1 MTEPLSQT
9 ITEFAVSGM
18 HCQGC
23 VQSVESALSSVEG
36 VESVKVSLF
45 PAKAVLVLKGDVPL
59 STLNRALKSVGDYTL
74 SEWKG
79 DADSALPF
87 SLPVVSAPMT
97 SSVAPTSNAP
107 RSKAF
112 WLDAPKW
119 KRASFNTLNCL
130 IGCSIGDFGFIIY
143 AQSVGLAWSM
153 WAIMGVA
160 ILCGLTT
167 SVMLETV
174 ILKVR
179 EGFSWS
185 LALQTAFSMSF
196 LSMLAM
202 EISEN
207 ATDYLLTGGTVMPH
221 EPFYWIALGIALIA
235 GFLVPLPYNYW
246 KLKKFNKSCH

>member
-1 MTEPLSQT
+1 MIESVNQT
-9 ITEFAVSGM
+9 QSAIEVAVSGM

-23 VQSVESALSSVEG
+23 VRSVESALLSVEG

-45 PAKAVLVLKGDVPL
+45 PPKAVLVLKGDVPL
-59 STLNRALKSVGDYTL
+59 DKLNQALKSVGEYRL
-74 SEWKG
+74 SEWN
-79 DADSALPF
+79 DEFHAPLQFALPI
-87 SLPVVSAPMT
+87 VQQQ
-97 SSVAPTSNAP
+97 PTP
-107 RSKAF
+107 F

-143 AQSVGLAWSM
+143 AQSVGLQWSM
-153 WAIMGVA
+153 FAIMGVA
-160 ILCGLTT
+160 IVCGLTT

-179 EGFSWS
+179 EGFSWKQ
-185 LALQTAFSMSF
+185 AVQTAFSMSF

-207 ATDYLLTGGTVMPH
+207 ATDYFLTGGTVMPH
-221 EPFYWIALGIALIA
+221 EPFYWIALALALIA

-246 KLKKFNKSCH
+246 KLKKFNKACH

>member
-1 MTEPLSQT
+1 MAETLSQT
-9 ITEFAVSGM
+9 IAEFAVSGM

-23 VQSVESALSSVEG
+23 VQSVESALLSVEG

-59 STLNRALKSVGDYTL
+59 STLNSALKSVGDYTL

-79 DADSALPF
+79 DDVSAMPF
-87 SLPVVSAPMT
+87 SLPVVSAASVP
-97 SSVAPTSNAP
+97 SVAPS
-107 RSKAF
+107 SKAF

-167 SVMLETV
+167 SVMLETL

-221 EPFYWIALGIALIA
+221 EPFYWIALGIALVA

-246 KLKKFNKSCH
+246 KLKKFNKACH

>member
-1 MTEPLSQT
+1 MIESVNQT
-9 ITEFAVSGM
+9 QSAVEFSVSGM

-23 VQSVESALSSVEG
+23 VRSVESALASVEG

-45 PAKAVLVLKGDVPL
+45 PPKAVLVLKGDVSL
-59 STLNRALKSVGDYTL
+59 ETLNRALKSVGDYAL
-74 SEWKG
+74 SEWNDEI
-79 DADSALPF
+79 DAPLQFALPI
-87 SLPVVSAPMT
+87 AQQK
-97 SSVAPTSNAP
+97 PTP
-107 RSKAF
+107 F

-143 AQSVGLAWSM
+143 AQSVGLQWSM

-160 ILCGLTT
+160 IVCGLTT

-179 EGFSWS
+179 EGFSWK
-185 LALQTAFSMSF
+185 LAVQTAFSMSF

-202 EISEN
+202 EIAEN
-207 ATDYLLTGGTVMPH
+207 ATDYFLTGGTVMPH
-221 EPFYWIALGIALIA
+221 EPFYWLALALALIA
-235 GFLVPLPYNYW
+235 GFIVPLPYNYW
-246 KLKKFNKSCH
+246 KLKKFNKACH

>member
-1 MTEPLSQT
+1 MIEFVNRTESAIQ
-9 ITEFAVSGM
+9 FAVSGM

-23 VQSVESALSSVEG
+23 VRSVESALASVEG

-45 PAKAVLVLKGDVPL
+45 PPKAVLVLKGDV
-59 STLNRALKSVGDYTL
+59 SIDELNRALKSVGEYQL
-74 SEWKG
+74 SEWK
-79 DADSALPF
+79 DKVHAPLQFALPI
-87 SLPVVSAPMT
+87 AQQK
-97 SSVAPTSNAP
+97 PTP
-107 RSKAF
+107 F

-143 AQSVGLAWSM
+143 AQSVGLQWSM

-160 ILCGLTT
+160 IVCGLTT

-179 EGFSWS
+179 ESFSWK
-185 LALQTAFSMSF
+185 LAVQTAFSMSF

-202 EISEN
+202 ELAEN
-207 ATDYLLTGGTVMPH
+207 ATDYFLTGGTVMPH
-221 EPFYWIALGIALIA
+221 EPFYWLALALALIA

-246 KLKKFNKSCH
+246 KLKKFNKACH

>member
-1 MTEPLSQT
+1 MIESVNQT
-9 ITEFAVSGM
+9 QSAVEFSVSGM

-23 VQSVESALSSVEG
+23 VRSVESALASVEG

-45 PAKAVLVLKGDVPL
+45 PPKAVLVLKGDVSL
-59 STLNRALKSVGDYTL
+59 ETLNRALKSVGDYAL
-74 SEWKG
+74 SEWNDEI
-79 DADSALPF
+79 DAPLQFALPI
-87 SLPVVSAPMT
+87 AQQK
-97 SSVAPTSNAP
+97 PTP
-107 RSKAF
+107 F

-143 AQSVGLAWSM
+143 AQSVGLQWSM

-160 ILCGLTT
+160 IVCGLTT

-179 EGFSWS
+179 EGFSWK
-185 LALQTAFSMSF
+185 LAVQTAFSMSF

-207 ATDYLLTGGTVMPH
+207 ATDYFLTGGTVMPH
-221 EPFYWIALGIALIA
+221 EPFYWLALALALIA
-235 GFLVPLPYNYW
+235 GFIVPLPYNYW
-246 KLKKFNKSCH
+246 KLKKFNKACH

>member
-1 MTEPLSQT
+1 MTTET
-9 ITEFAVSGM
+9 IHQTEFAVSGM

-23 VQSVESALSSVEG
+23 VRSVESALKSVEG
-36 VESVKVSLF
+36 VESVKVSLL
-45 PAKAVLVLKGDVPL
+45 PPKATLVLKGEVSL
-59 STLNRALKSVGDYTL
+59 ATLNRALKSAGDYAL

-79 DADSALPF
+79 DSVSAMPF
-87 SLPVVSAPMT
+87 ALPVVSTPMA
-97 SSVAPTSNAP
+97 SSVASSPTP
-107 RSKAF
+107 F

-143 AQSVGLAWSM
+143 AQSVGLQWSM
-153 WAIMGVA
+153 FAIMGVA
-160 ILCGLTT
+160 IVCGLTT

-179 EGFSWS
+179 EKFPWS
-185 LALQTAFSMSF
+185 LALKTAFSMSF

-221 EPFYWIALGIALIA
+221 EPFYWIALGIALLA

-246 KLKKFNKSCH
+246 KLKKFNKACH

>member
-1 MTEPLSQT
+1 MAETLSQPVT
-9 ITEFAVSGM
+9 TLAVNGM

-23 VQSVESALSSVEG
+23 VQAVESALASLPE
-36 VESVKVSLF
+36 VESVKVSLV
-45 PAKAVLVLKGDVPL
+45 PAKAVLVLKGDVSL

-79 DADSALPF
+79 DEGSAMAF
-87 SLPVVSAPMT
+87 SLPVVSTVSGP
-97 SSVAPTSNAP
+97 SVASSPP
-107 RSKAF
+107 AF

-160 ILCGLTT
+160 IVCGLAT

-185 LALQTAFSMSF
+185 LALKTAFSMSF

-221 EPFYWIALGIALIA
+221 EPFYWIALAIALLA

-246 KLKKFNKSCH
+246 KLKKFNKACH

>member
-1 MTEPLSQT
+1 MIESVNQT
-9 ITEFAVSGM
+9 QSAVEFSVSGM

-23 VQSVESALSSVEG
+23 VRSVESALASVEG

-45 PAKAVLVLKGDVPL
+45 PPKAVLVLKGDVSL
-59 STLNRALKSVGDYTL
+59 ETLNRALKSVGDYAL
-74 SEWKG
+74 SEWNDEI
-79 DADSALPF
+79 DAPLQFALPI
-87 SLPVVSAPMT
+87 AQQK
-97 SSVAPTSNAP
+97 PTP
-107 RSKAF
+107 F

-143 AQSVGLAWSM
+143 AQSVGLQWSM

-160 ILCGLTT
+160 IVCGLTT

-179 EGFSWS
+179 EGFSWK
-185 LALQTAFSMSF
+185 LAVQTAFSMSF

-202 EISEN
+202 ELAEN
-207 ATDYLLTGGTVMPH
+207 ATDYFLTGGTVMPH
-221 EPFYWIALGIALIA
+221 EPFYWLALALALIA
-235 GFLVPLPYNYW
+235 GFIVPLPYNYW
-246 KLKKFNKSCH
+246 KLKKFNKACH

>member
-1 MTEPLSQT
+1 MIESVNQT
-9 ITEFAVSGM
+9 QSAVEFSVSGM

-23 VQSVESALSSVEG
+23 VRSVESALASVEG

-45 PAKAVLVLKGDVPL
+45 PPKAVLVLKGDVSL
-59 STLNRALKSVGDYTL
+59 ETLNRALKSVGDYAL
-74 SEWKG
+74 SEWNDEI
-79 DADSALPF
+79 DAPLQFALPI
-87 SLPVVSAPMT
+87 AQQK
-97 SSVAPTSNAP
+97 PTP
-107 RSKAF
+107 F

-143 AQSVGLAWSM
+143 AQSVGLQWSM

-160 ILCGLTT
+160 IVCGLTT

-179 EGFSWS
+179 EGFSWK
-185 LALQTAFSMSF
+185 LAVQTAFSMSF

-202 EISEN
+202 EIAEN
-207 ATDYLLTGGTVMPH
+207 ATDYSLTGGTVMPH
-221 EPFYWIALGIALIA
+221 EPFYWLALALALIA
-235 GFLVPLPYNYW
+235 GFIVPLPYNYW
-246 KLKKFNKSCH
+246 KLKKFNKACH

>member
-1 MTEPLSQT
+1 MIESVNQT
-9 ITEFAVSGM
+9 QSAVEFSVSGM

-23 VQSVESALSSVEG
+23 VRSVESALASVEG

-45 PAKAVLVLKGDVPL
+45 PPKAVLVLKGDV
-59 STLNRALKSVGDYTL
+59 SIETLNRALKSVGDYAL
-74 SEWKG
+74 SEWNDEI
-79 DADSALPF
+79 DAPLQFALPI
-87 SLPVVSAPMT
+87 AQQK
-97 SSVAPTSNAP
+97 PTP
-107 RSKAF
+107 F

-143 AQSVGLAWSM
+143 AQSVGLQWSM

-160 ILCGLTT
+160 IVCGLTT

-179 EGFSWS
+179 EGFSWK
-185 LALQTAFSMSF
+185 LAVQTAFSMSF

-202 EISEN
+202 ELAEN
-207 ATDYLLTGGTVMPH
+207 ATDYFLTGGTVMPH
-221 EPFYWIALGIALIA
+221 DPFYWVALALALIA
-235 GFLVPLPYNYW
+235 GFIVPLPYNYW
-246 KLKKFNKSCH
+246 KLKKFNKACH

>member
-1 MTEPLSQT
+1 MIEFVNRTESAIQ
-9 ITEFAVSGM
+9 FAVSGM

-23 VQSVESALSSVEG
+23 VRSVESALASVEG

-45 PAKAVLVLKGDVPL
+45 PPKAVLVLKGDVSL
-59 STLNRALKSVGDYTL
+59 ETLNRALKSVGDYAL
-74 SEWKG
+74 SEWNDEI
-79 DADSALPF
+79 DAPLQFALPI
-87 SLPVVSAPMT
+87 AQQK
-97 SSVAPTSNAP
+97 PTP
-107 RSKAF
+107 F

-143 AQSVGLAWSM
+143 AQSVGLQWSM

-160 ILCGLTT
+160 IVCGLTT

-179 EGFSWS
+179 EGFSWK
-185 LALQTAFSMSF
+185 LAVQTAFSMSF

-202 EISEN
+202 ELAEN
-207 ATDYLLTGGTVMPH
+207 ATDYFLTGGTVMPH
-221 EPFYWIALGIALIA
+221 EPFYWLALALALIA
-235 GFLVPLPYNYW
+235 GFIVPLPYNYW
-246 KLKKFNKSCH
+246 KLKKFNKACH